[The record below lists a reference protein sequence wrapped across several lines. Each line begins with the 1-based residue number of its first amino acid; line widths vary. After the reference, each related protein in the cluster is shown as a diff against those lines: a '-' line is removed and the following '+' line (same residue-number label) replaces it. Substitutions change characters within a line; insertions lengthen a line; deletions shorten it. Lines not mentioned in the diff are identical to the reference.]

1 LEIAVGL
8 YIVGIILIMG
18 YLINKYPREKIGVI
32 FLCTIVILQVIQKYF
47 QQK

>member
-1 LEIAVGL
+1 MEIAVSL
-8 YIVGIILIMG
+8 YIIGVALIMG

-32 FLCTIVILQVIQKYF
+32 FLYTIVILQVIQKYF